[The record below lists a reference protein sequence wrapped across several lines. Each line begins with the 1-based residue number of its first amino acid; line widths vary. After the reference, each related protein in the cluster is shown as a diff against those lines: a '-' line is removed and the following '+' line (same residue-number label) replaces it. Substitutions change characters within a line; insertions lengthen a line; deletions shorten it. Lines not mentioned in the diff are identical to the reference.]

1 MTKSRTHVLPFLFP
15 EMSLNPWH
23 TPRKKY
29 SERGDTPASLTTLEL
44 CAGAG
49 GQALG
54 FEQAGIGHA
63 ALVEI
68 DGHACSTLRPNRPEW
83 NVIQQDLNTFS
94 ATSFRGVD
102 IISGGLPCPPFSV
115 AGKQLGTKDERN
127 LFPVMTRLVDEI
139 RPRAVL
145 IENVRGTLDAT
156 GMPKVTARMLA
167 RSQSSPDGWQSR
179 GAKTAKYRL
188 AGRALAA
195 ATVKSFAET
204 IACASASAPT
214 RIAG

>member
-1 MTKSRTHVLPFLFP
+1 M
-15 EMSLNPWH
+15 
-23 TPRKKY
+23 
-29 SERGDTPASLTTLEL
+29 
-44 CAGAG
+44 
-49 GQALG
+49 
-54 FEQAGIGHA
+54 
-63 ALVEI
+63 
-68 DGHACSTLRPNRPEW
+68 

-127 LFPVMTRLVDEI
+127 LFPVMIRLVDEI

-167 RSQSSPDGWQSR
+167 ELPG
-179 GAKTAKYRL
+179 RL
-188 AGRALAA
+188 AVPRCQNRQIPAGW
-195 ATVKSFAET
+195 KSPR
-204 IACASASAPT
+204 S
-214 RIAG
+214 RHR